1 MGFLN
6 DVLRTLGV
14 AGSRRS
20 KGRSIAGLPN
30 LPDPNE
36 VKETI
41 GTIVESISNLKDLPK
56 TLISEV
62 TEADQ
67 DFREADKVLRSTRLR
82 GKKKR

>member
-20 KGRSIAGLPN
+20 KRGSTASLPT

-36 VKETI
+36 VKETVEA
-41 GTIVESISNLKDLPK
+41 IVESITNLKDLPK
-56 TLISEV
+56 ALISKI

-67 DFREADKVLRSTRLR
+67 DFREADKALRSTRIR
-82 GKKKR
+82 GKKK